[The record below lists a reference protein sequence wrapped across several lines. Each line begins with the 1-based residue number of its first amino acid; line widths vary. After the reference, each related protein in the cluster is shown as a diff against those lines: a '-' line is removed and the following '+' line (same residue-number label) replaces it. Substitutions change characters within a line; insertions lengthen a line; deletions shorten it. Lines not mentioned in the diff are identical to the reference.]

1 MAEINMLEF
10 ANEVLANANHPL
22 PDARLNPP
30 EPRVTHCEY
39 CGAEI
44 LYPRNEV
51 PPLFCDECIEEGEK
65 P

>member
-1 MAEINMLEF
+1 MAEQ
-10 ANEVLANANHPL
+10 VR
-22 PDARLNPP
+22 DARINPP

-39 CGAEI
+39 CRAEI
-44 LYPRNEV
+44 LYPGNEV

>member
-1 MAEINMLEF
+1 MFEQ
-10 ANEVLANANHPL
+10 V
-22 PDARLNPP
+22 PDARINPP
-30 EPRVTHCEY
+30 EPKVAHCEY